1 MAWGKNG
8 TPNTLTSSNANMN
21 VSDLGGSKSN
31 VVLSHTI
38 RYTGNTYTTLY
49 LNNENSSS
57 SYARRQSEN
66 GGADGTA
73 TSGNT
78 VLYDMGG
85 DCADKFEITYIVGIS
100 SEEKLAIGFGI
111 NSGTSGAGTVP
122 ERGEFAW
129 KWADTSSTIDRIDNQ
144 SGCGSYDTGS
154 NLAVLGSDITPAD
167 AVTFPTNVQAGS
179 RAEITDSR
187 KMHNYKEQ
195 PTPESTATYQVTD
208 TSGTQNLYTGSYY
221 ISAQRVKSTSVLVGK
236 RVSKLQMNIYKS
248 NSPTGTATAGVWNSS
263 GELQYTFGTID
274 VSTLETSTTEYTFNN
289 TDSTHVFSADEYFGI
304 KYQAGS
310 SSNKIV
316 VSHDDA
322 SPPFDGTDSVWSRY
336 NGSWGDFDS
345 VDNTFKLYLATEGG
359 TFAWQEIGA

>member
-187 KMHNYKEQ
+187 KMHNFTGEQ
-195 PTPESTATYQVTD
+195 KVHTFTTTGNSTFQ
-208 TSGTQNLYTGSYY
+208 
-221 ISAQRVKSTSVLVGK
+221 I
-236 RVSKLQMNIYKS
+236 
-248 NSPTGTATAGVWNSS
+248 TAGS
-263 GELQYTFGTID
+263 GS
-274 VSTLETSTTEYTFNN
+274 VEYLVVAGGAGGG
-289 TDSTHVFSADEYFGI
+289 SGGAGGAGGGGGV
-304 KYQAGS
+304 GS
-310 SSNKIV
+310 SREFP
-316 VSHDDA
+316 VSMHCFERPPLCGWACHAGVLADA
-322 SPPFDGTDSVWSRY
+322 SRLT
-336 NGSWGDFDS
+336 
-345 VDNTFKLYLATEGG
+345 
-359 TFAWQEIGA
+359 